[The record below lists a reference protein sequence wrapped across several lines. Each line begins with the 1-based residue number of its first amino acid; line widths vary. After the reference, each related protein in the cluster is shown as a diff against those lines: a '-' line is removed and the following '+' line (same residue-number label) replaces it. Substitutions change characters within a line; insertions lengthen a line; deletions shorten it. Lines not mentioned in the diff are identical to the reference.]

1 MSKEDLAAIVNSL
14 LGGKNSSGQLLKL
27 VGYVTNEDT
36 KSQSIDYILSSEVLK
51 ECRLIFDTRDRDGK
65 LQCAELIAEI
75 AKIEKGRLACLESN
89 LVPGLMS
96 LLRFGKC
103 EEVIEACRALGNMC
117 FDCEKA
123 RRIIDENE
131 GIAALLGILREN
143 LCSRYET
150 SDKLRTVAL
159 GFLLNLTNDNESIQ
173 EKVCCL
179 GAIDILQDYLNEI
192 KDESTLRMLLNVIT
206 GLVDTDM
213 CRDAILKRDFI
224 KMSSEL
230 LTKKDVDPEIILEFL
245 SSLCNSSDDAKL
257 QLAMHCKNLLSVLE
271 RYSTNE
277 EDIDILKSVTDL
289 IVLLFAG
296 EKSLKEVYKNGE
308 GTLYREAIKWLQ
320 SDVEQLQCCGVLV
333 IGNVATNDEQSI
345 SLVKQGVVSK
355 LLNLLLPDPQKISD
369 DLQHAIFST
378 LRNLS
383 VPVENKQALINAG
396 LLKVALQFYDSNLYV
411 VQFKLIAM
419 IRLLIDGQSEASS
432 FLIKNV
438 DFTKKIISLTDV
450 QTHSGVQAESSRLL
464 ARLIKN
470 SKDVESLSIILE
482 NDGLKPLENMMI
494 CEHDVMKN
502 EALMAIIILANVLKN
517 NIGDKIDKSN
527 IMEGLKTLFDE
538 KESLYIILNGLTLL
552 NSILSH
558 DKLKSKAKSL
568 DIENSIKSLPF
579 QGDEQFKVSSN
590 VAYSLLK

>member
-159 GFLLNLTNDNESIQ
+159 GFLLNLTNDNDIELSECNINKPVEFGKDNSNVSFKQMSVNIQFNASVDHESIQ

-333 IGNVATNDEQSI
+333 IGNVATNGDFDFLSFFLLLINFSLLFRLFSKI
-345 SLVKQGVVSK
+345 SNVLFLRIKGRFEIEP
-355 LLNLLLPDPQKISD
+355 NLLI
-369 DLQHAIFST
+369 IF
-378 LRNLS
+378 
-383 VPVENKQALINAG
+383 
-396 LLKVALQFYDSNLYV
+396 
-411 VQFKLIAM
+411 
-419 IRLLIDGQSEASS
+419 
-432 FLIKNV
+432 IK
-438 DFTKKIISLTDV
+438 
-450 QTHSGVQAESSRLL
+450 
-464 ARLIKN
+464 
-470 SKDVESLSIILE
+470 
-482 NDGLKPLENMMI
+482 
-494 CEHDVMKN
+494 
-502 EALMAIIILANVLKN
+502 
-517 NIGDKIDKSN
+517 
-527 IMEGLKTLFDE
+527 
-538 KESLYIILNGLTLL
+538 
-552 NSILSH
+552 
-558 DKLKSKAKSL
+558 
-568 DIENSIKSLPF
+568 
-579 QGDEQFKVSSN
+579 
-590 VAYSLLK
+590 